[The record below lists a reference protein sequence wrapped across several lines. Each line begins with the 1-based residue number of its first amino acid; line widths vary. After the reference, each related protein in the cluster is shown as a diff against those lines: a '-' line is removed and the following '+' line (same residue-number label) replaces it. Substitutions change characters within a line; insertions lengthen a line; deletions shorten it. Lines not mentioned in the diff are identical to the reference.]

1 MSSIIILLLQ
11 SDDRLKRKDFHR
23 QGRSPLQVPKMF
35 PVFYARKRSL
45 LDGIS
50 SKLWISSASL
60 PPSPQYGKCP
70 YLREFSARR
79 ASLGRVPLKHKAE
92 LPRYILDYLRNER
105 LLLPDNF
112 QVWPSK
118 YPFWISKYPPWL
130 SKYPSWLSKYAYWLS
145 KYPSFKVLFPA
156 VTSPLSSDNVP
167 SFIKRY
173 QSNERICLKLT
184 PLKV

>member
-112 QVWPSK
+112 QVWLSKYLSSFLKYLSWFSK
-118 YPFWISKYPPWL
+118 YPFWFSKYLSWF
-130 SKYPSWLSKYAYWLS
+130 SKYLSWFSK
-145 KYPSFKVLFPA
+145 
-156 VTSPLSSDNVP
+156 
-167 SFIKRY
+167 
-173 QSNERICLKLT
+173 
-184 PLKV
+184 